1 MNDDNDDYNNYDDY
15 DDYDDGDDL
24 VPNAW
29 STAENTL
36 I

>member
-1 MNDDNDDYNNYDDY
+1 MANDDYDDY

-29 STAENTL
+29 NAAENTL